1 MKDVTSHRRHSKL
14 LYIIC
19 LHLRNRLHAKSYSTS
34 HAGQWRYNY
43 YNTSGTTTNS
53 DSSVVVL
60 IEVTSIAWK
69 FNVIIREQTV
79 LRSLWTKGA
88 RVRSWT
94 NKRWPAGTT
103 GWGDASHITPIHHV
117 WQSRSHRIQ
126 IPCIHTSSLHNQ
138 CKPSQS
144 GPMINTGVE
153 KLQSQGLI
161 LSVLILELVSLHV
174 WSQHR

>member
-1 MKDVTSHRRHSKL
+1 MQDDHPYDMVDTETASLFHRHTHHTSLVQDQTKYYYGEKRITSHRRHSKL

-43 YNTSGTTTNS
+43 YNTSGTTANS
-53 DSSVVVL
+53 DSSIVVL

-69 FNVIIREQTV
+69 FNMTIREQTV
-79 LRSLWTKGA
+79 LRSLWTIGA
-88 RVRSWT
+88 RMRSWT

-117 WQSRSHRIQ
+117 WQS
-126 IPCIHTSSLHNQ
+126 
-138 CKPSQS
+138 
-144 GPMINTGVE
+144 
-153 KLQSQGLI
+153 
-161 LSVLILELVSLHV
+161 
-174 WSQHR
+174 